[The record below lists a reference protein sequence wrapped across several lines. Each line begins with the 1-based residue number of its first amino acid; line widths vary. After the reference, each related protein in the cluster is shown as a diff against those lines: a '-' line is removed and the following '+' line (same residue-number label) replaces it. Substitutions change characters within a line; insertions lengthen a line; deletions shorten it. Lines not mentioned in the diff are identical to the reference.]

1 MYFSIQEDE
10 HMKYSSG
17 RREAVPAVLLG
28 QAMGWERK
36 KIEVKAREEEAV
48 KEEEEEE
55 EISLRLLEPM

>member
-1 MYFSIQEDE
+1 
-10 HMKYSSG
+10 MKYSSG